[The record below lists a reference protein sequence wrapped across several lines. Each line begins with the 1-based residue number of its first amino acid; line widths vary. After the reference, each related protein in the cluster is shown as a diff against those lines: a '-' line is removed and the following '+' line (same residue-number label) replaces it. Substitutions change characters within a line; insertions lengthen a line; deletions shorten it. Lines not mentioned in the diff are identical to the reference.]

1 MNRSKYILGLI
12 LALSTLLTG
21 CELAG
26 LDLQKKYDYDEDAGK
41 YSNELKMTP
50 LEFIK
55 SRPELFSILLEGIEH
70 AGIADRYN
78 EANST
83 YALLTN
89 TAFNSATETD
99 LSYFQT
105 HRLPN
110 PDYDPQKPESGDSTL
125 MAFSLTQFPKEQVK
139 QLLLYHIAKG
149 TWSWTNLSAEPT
161 WYDTYATGDT
171 AKVNLYLMKNDRSPT
186 IGFNNF
192 STHYKFPIAARTTNL
207 RAANGSYVHVLD
219 SWLNF
224 PSRTDLKL
232 E

>member
-1 MNRSKYILGLI
+1 MIHSKYIIGMF
-12 LALSTLLTG
+12 LALTTMLTG

-50 LEFIK
+50 LEFIQ
-55 SRPELFSILLEGIEH
+55 SRPDLFSILLEGIEH
-70 AGIADRYN
+70 ADIASMYN

-83 YALLTN
+83 YALPTN
-89 TAFNSATETD
+89 AAFSSTTETD

-105 HRLPN
+105 HKLPN
-110 PDYDPQKPESGDSTL
+110 PDYDPEKPELGDSTL
-125 MAFSLTQFPKEQVK
+125 VAFSLTQYSKEQVK
-139 QLLLYHIAKG
+139 QLLLYHIGKG
-149 TWSWTNLSAEPT
+149 SWSWTNLPAQPT
-161 WYDTYATGDT
+161 WYDTYASGDT

-186 IGFNNF
+186 IGFNSF

-207 RAANGSYVHVLD
+207 KASNGSFVHVLD

>member
-1 MNRSKYILGLI
+1 MIHSKYII
-12 LALSTLLTG
+12 VMFLALTTMLTG

-50 LEFIK
+50 LEFIQ
-55 SRPELFSILLEGIEH
+55 SRPDLFSILLEGIEH
-70 AGIADRYN
+70 ADIASMYN

-83 YALLTN
+83 YALPTN
-89 TAFNSATETD
+89 AAFSSTTETD

-105 HRLPN
+105 HKLPN
-110 PDYDPQKPESGDSTL
+110 PDYDPEKPELGDSTL
-125 MAFSLTQFPKEQVK
+125 VAFSLTQYSKEQVK

-149 TWSWTNLSAEPT
+149 SWSWTNLPAEPT
-161 WYDTYATGDT
+161 WYDTYASGDT
-171 AKVNLYLMKNDRSPT
+171 AKLNLYLMKNDRSPT
-186 IGFNNF
+186 IGFN
-192 STHYKFPIAARTTNL
+192 SYGTHYKFPIAARTTNL
-207 RAANGSYVHVLD
+207 KASNGSFVHVLD